1 MAMGPPG
8 PPEPLVAVFIWPGTL
23 SAGLVGGVSAVPRG
37 YICVSRGSAVTI
49 NVKGGYV
56 GSGGTAFECMCLK
69 PTMHTSGSRKFN
81 RVISVPGVDP
91 RDTMEMQLTGL
102 PSGIIFAPPLI
113 ALGSLNILSTSACI
127 ASHVSG
133 EA

>member
-23 SAGLVGGVSAVPRG
+23 FAGLVGGVSDVPRG

-49 NVKGGYV
+49 NVKGGYE
-56 GSGGTAFECMCLK
+56 GSGGTALECICLK
-69 PTMHTSGSRKFN
+69 PTMQASGSRKFS
-81 RVISVPGVDP
+81 RVISVPGVEP
-91 RDTMEMQLTGL
+91 RDTMGIQLTGS
-102 PSGIIFAPPLI
+102 PSGIILAPPLI
-113 ALGSLNILSTSACI
+113 ALGSLNILTTSACI